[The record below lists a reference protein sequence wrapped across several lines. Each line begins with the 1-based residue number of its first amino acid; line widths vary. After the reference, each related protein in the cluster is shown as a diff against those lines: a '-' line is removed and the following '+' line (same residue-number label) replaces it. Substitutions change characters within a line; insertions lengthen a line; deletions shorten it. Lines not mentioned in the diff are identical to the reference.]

1 MAVPLFNLGLTEIL
15 FFGVLAAAVVGAMVY
30 MFSSGKDRKDE

>member
-1 MAVPLFNLGLTEIL
+1 MAAPMFQLGLTEIL

-30 MFSSGKDRKDE
+30 AFSGKGRKDE